1 MKKLKKQYYI
11 INEYYLQINLF
22 YNSYTECFELCKI
35 GLMDVEDN
43 VINENML
50 VLRDVEHY
58 QLSCLTIYR
67 DDM

>member
-1 MKKLKKQYYI
+1 
-11 INEYYLQINLF
+11 
-22 YNSYTECFELCKI
+22 
-35 GLMDVEDN
+35 MDVEDN

-67 DDM
+67 DDMQDFELNDLSLNYHLSAT